1 MRRSPHLIA
10 LGRLRPA
17 ERESRSISQTSLA
30 KTIFCDASAVR
41 DARLG
46 CDGHS
51 DEYFDGHPSNRHHD
65 ALAARYADYTQV
77 GHKLVEL
84 LVPHLASELVSSVEE
99 NDRNPVVDCVQ

>member
-1 MRRSPHLIA
+1 M
-10 LGRLRPA
+10 GRLRPA

-51 DEYFDGHPSNRHHD
+51 DEYFDDHPSSRHHD
-65 ALAARYADYTQV
+65 ALAARYADCTQV

-84 LVPHLASELVSSVEE
+84 VELVELVLLLASELVSSVEE
-99 NDRNPVVDCVQ
+99 NDRIPVVDCVR